1 MHIEQCRW
9 EGRFVLNL
17 SLNVSVVFAS
27 CWFRTVCLAIRT
39 CRLSESGHITA
50 FKVLESIARE
60 AGELAFHAHKIL
72 SSNNN
77 KSPQMHQNQHKT
89 LFPNP
94 LSIGFSR
101 WYLWNCLFP
110 VELKSSQILVWRKR
124 ESLCY
129 GLLLHAWAFLK
140 IVPFESRTPVAVS
153 SYESAVQG
161 LWSPKHTSSAGNQ
174 GILLSD
180 TPVWASCRC

>member
-101 WYLWNCLFP
+101 WYL
-110 VELKSSQILVWRKR
+110 
-124 ESLCY
+124 
-129 GLLLHAWAFLK
+129 
-140 IVPFESRTPVAVS
+140 
-153 SYESAVQG
+153 
-161 LWSPKHTSSAGNQ
+161 
-174 GILLSD
+174 
-180 TPVWASCRC
+180 